1 MKVLYGYSHLPAEN
15 MTRES
20 HTIMPRLGTMI
31 FSHRMGCALVLIF
44 IISVIAGEAIAADID
59 KPGILATV
67 LKWLPLIFKGF
78 LMNLLV
84 SVLSMAIGTVSGV
97 ALGVGLVSLMNSVRK
112 ISWFFTQFFR
122 NAPWLVLVFYTIALI
137 PFEVKIGPYFIPF
150 PGWLKATIGLSLP
163 VMANT
168 AEIVRG
174 GIQSIPLGQWESAE
188 SLAFSRFQILRSIIL
203 PQSFKRMIPPWM
215 NLYAILTTASPL
227 ISLVGV
233 YDALLMTRSAL
244 MAEGRSELL
253 LPMYSVLLI
262 MFFAYCYP
270 IAYYTVKLERRFAV
284 KI

>member
-1 MKVLYGYSHLPAEN
+1 MKVLYGYGDLQAGSMIRWRHTN
-15 MTRES
+15 MQGQG
-20 HTIMPRLGTMI
+20 TII
-31 FSHRMGCALVLIF
+31 FSNRIGFALILIF
-44 IISVIAGEAIAADID
+44 ITSLIAGEAIAAAVD

-78 LMNLLV
+78 LMNVLV
-84 SVLSMAIGTVSGV
+84 SVLSMSIGTVAGV
-97 ALGVGLVSLMNSVRK
+97 MLGVGQESLIKYVRK

-137 PFEVKIGPYFIPF
+137 PFEVKIGPYFVPF

-168 AEIVRG
+168 SEIVRG

-188 SLAFSRFQILRSIIL
+188 SLAFSRFQTLWSIIL
-203 PQSFKRMIPPWM
+203 PQCFKRMIPPWM

-253 LPMYSVLLI
+253 LPMYSILLI
-262 MFFAYCYP
+262 MFFLYCYP
-270 IAYYTVKLERRFAV
+270 IAYYTVKLERRYAI
-284 KI
+284 KS

>member
-1 MKVLYGYSHLPAEN
+1 MQILHPYSCSLRIGNNLSPAEY
-15 MTRES
+15 
-20 HTIMPRLGTMI
+20 RLGFGAAMANRRI
-31 FSHRMGCALVLIF
+31 GVAFILSF
-44 IISVIAGEAIAADID
+44 IISVAVGEAVAATAAN
-59 KPGILATV
+59 PSVMNTV
-67 LKWLPLIFKGF
+67 IKWMPLVFKGF

-84 SVLSMAIGTVSGV
+84 SILSMTIGTISGV
-97 ALGVGLVSLMNSVRK
+97 VLGLGLVSLIQWVRK
-112 ISWFFTQFFR
+112 TSWFLTQFFR

-137 PFEVKIGPYFIPF
+137 PFEIEIGSYAIPF
-150 PGWLKATIGLSLP
+150 PGWLKATLGLALP

-188 SLAFSRFQILRSIIL
+188 SLAFSRFQTIWSIIL
-203 PQSFKRMIPPWM
+203 PQCFKRMIPPWM

-233 YDALLMTRSAL
+233 NDALLMTRSAL

-253 LPMYSVLLI
+253 LPMYTALLI
-262 MFFAYCYP
+262 MFFLYCYP

-284 KI
+284 K

>member
-1 MKVLYGYSHLPAEN
+1 MVQCCHN
-15 MTRES
+15 N
-20 HTIMPRLGTMI
+20 MPRLGTII
-31 FSHRMGCALVLIF
+31 FSHRMGFALVSIF
-44 IISVIAGEAIAADID
+44 IISVIAGEAIAAEID

-78 LMNLLV
+78 LMNIMV
-84 SVLSMAIGTVSGV
+84 SVLSMAIGTVSGM
-97 ALGVGLVSLMNSVRK
+97 ALGIGQVSLIKYVRK
-112 ISWFFTQFFR
+112 ISWFLTQFFR

-150 PGWLKATIGLSLP
+150 PGWLKATIGLSLA

-188 SLAFSRFQILRSIIL
+188 SLAFSRFQILWSIIL

-253 LPMYSVLLI
+253 IPMYSVLLI
-262 MFFAYCYP
+262 LFFMYCYP
-270 IAYYTVKLERRFAV
+270 IAYLTVKLERRFSV

>member
-1 MKVLYGYSHLPAEN
+1 MKVLYGYGHLQANN
-15 MTRES
+15 MIRWS
-20 HTIMPRLGTMI
+20 HTIMPRLETII
-31 FSHRMGCALVLIF
+31 FNHRMGFALVLIF
-44 IISVIAGEAIAADID
+44 IISVIAGEAIAAEID

-78 LMNLLV
+78 LMNILV
-84 SVLSMAIGTVSGV
+84 SVLSMTLGTISGV
-97 ALGVGLVSLMNSVRK
+97 ALGVWQVSLIKYVRK
-112 ISWFFTQFFR
+112 ISWFLTQFFR

-150 PGWLKATIGLSLP
+150 PGWLKATIGLSLA

-188 SLAFSRFQILRSIIL
+188 SLAFSRFQTLWSIIL

-215 NLYAILTTASPL
+215 NLYAILTTATPL

-253 LPMYSVLLI
+253 IPMYSVLLI
-262 MFFAYCYP
+262 LFFVYCYP

>member
-1 MKVLYGYSHLPAEN
+1 MKVLYGYGDLQVGSMIRRRHTN
-15 MTRES
+15 MPGPG
-20 HTIMPRLGTMI
+20 TIISSNRIG
-31 FSHRMGCALVLIF
+31 FALILIF
-44 IISVIAGEAIAADID
+44 ITSLIAGEAIAAAVN

-78 LMNLLV
+78 LMNILV
-84 SVLSMAIGTVSGV
+84 SVLSMSIGTVAGV
-97 ALGVGLVSLMNSVRK
+97 MLGVGQESLIKYVRK

-137 PFEVKIGPYFIPF
+137 PFEVKIGPYFVPF

-168 AEIVRG
+168 SEIVRG

-188 SLAFSRFQILRSIIL
+188 SLAFSRFQTLWSIIL
-203 PQSFKRMIPPWM
+203 PQCFKRMIPPWM

-253 LPMYSVLLI
+253 LPMYSILLI
-262 MFFAYCYP
+262 MFFLYCYP
-270 IAYYTVKLERRFAV
+270 IAYYTVKLERRYAV
-284 KI
+284 KL

>member
-1 MKVLYGYSHLPAEN
+1 VRVLYSNSDLKPYS
-15 MTRES
+15 MTQGHQANKPGLRM
-20 HTIMPRLGTMI
+20 IMLSKRTGLV
-31 FSHRMGCALVLIF
+31 LVLIF
-44 IISVIAGEAIAADID
+44 IVSVGVGEAISAGVER
-59 KPGILATV
+59 PHILTTV

-78 LMNLLV
+78 LMNLWV
-84 SVLSMAIGTVSGV
+84 SILSMTIGTISGFV
-97 ALGVGLVSLMNSVRK
+97 LGIGYVSLNKYVRK
-112 ISWFFTQFFR
+112 ISWFLTQFFR

-137 PFEVKIGPYFIPF
+137 PFEVKIGSYYFPF

-174 GIQSIPLGQWESAE
+174 GIQSIPLGQWEAAE
-188 SLAFSRFQILRSIIL
+188 SLAFSRLKTLWSIII
-203 PQSFKRMIPPWM
+203 PQCVKRMIPPWM

-233 YDALLMTRSAL
+233 NDALLMTRSAL
-244 MAEGRSELL
+244 MAEGITELL

-262 MFFAYCYP
+262 MFFIYCYP
-270 IAYYTVKLERRFAV
+270 IAYYTVKLESRFTV

>member
-1 MKVLYGYSHLPAEN
+1 MKVLYGYGDLQAGSMIRWRHTN
-15 MTRES
+15 MPGLE
-20 HTIMPRLGTMI
+20 TII
-31 FSHRMGCALVLIF
+31 FSNRIGFALILIF
-44 IISVIAGEAIAADID
+44 ITSLIAGEAIAVAVD

-78 LMNLLV
+78 LMNVLV
-84 SVLSMAIGTVSGV
+84 SVLSMSIGTVAGV
-97 ALGVGLVSLMNSVRK
+97 MLGVGQESLIKYVQK

-137 PFEVKIGPYFIPF
+137 PFEVKIGPYFVPF

-168 AEIVRG
+168 SEIVRG

-188 SLAFSRFQILRSIIL
+188 SLAFSRFQTLWSIIL
-203 PQSFKRMIPPWM
+203 PQCFKRMIPPWM

-253 LPMYSVLLI
+253 LPMYSILLI
-262 MFFAYCYP
+262 MFFLYCYP
-270 IAYYTVKLERRFAV
+270 IAYYTVKLERRYAV
-284 KI
+284 KS

>member
-1 MKVLYGYSHLPAEN
+1 MKVLYGDGRLQTGN
-15 MTRES
+15 MIFWR
-20 HTIMPRLGTMI
+20 HTDMPRLSTI
-31 FSHRMGCALVLIF
+31 LFSHRMGLALVLTF
-44 IISVIAGEAIAADID
+44 IISVIAGEAIAAEID
-59 KPGILATV
+59 KPGIFATV

-78 LMNLLV
+78 LMNVMV
-84 SVLSMAIGTVSGV
+84 SVLSMAIGTASGV
-97 ALGVGLVSLMNSVRK
+97 ALGVGQISLIKSVRR
-112 ISWFFTQFFR
+112 ICWLLTQFFR

-137 PFEVKIGPYFIPF
+137 PFEVKIGPYIIPF

-188 SLAFSRFQILRSIIL
+188 SLAFSRFQTLWSIVL
-203 PQSFKRMIPPWM
+203 PQCFKRMIPPWM

-262 MFFAYCYP
+262 MFFLYCYP